1 LRLNPPP
8 DARAE
13 SGRPLPAALAYDG
26 GSYGEGSQQAATRAG
41 AIGNP
46 RGDPKR
52 SAASGR
58 SSEAIEPDPDQHE
71 NVKPANE
78 PPGRPD

>member
-1 LRLNPPP
+1 LLKPAP
-8 DARAE
+8 A
-13 SGRPLPAALAYDG
+13 SGAFSGLPVTALLGFDG
-26 GSYGEGSQQAATRAG
+26 GCSGAGSLLAATRGG

-58 SSEAIEPDPDQHE
+58 SSEATEPDPDQHE

>member
-1 LRLNPPP
+1 MMRKH
-8 DARAE
+8 DHDERADD
-13 SGRPLPAALAYDG
+13 GLPLTAELGDEG